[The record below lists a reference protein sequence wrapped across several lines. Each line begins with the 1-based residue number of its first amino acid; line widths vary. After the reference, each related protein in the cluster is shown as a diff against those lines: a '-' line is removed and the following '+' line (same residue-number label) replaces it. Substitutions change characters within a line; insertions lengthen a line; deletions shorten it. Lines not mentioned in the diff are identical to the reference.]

1 MSSIPSTGHVA
12 QQASLLEGG
21 RVIDAEGARAQVV
34 AVDHDGD
41 EAAAMLRT
49 ERGRTVRVPAN
60 LLALGEDGTLRLAFS
75 FELLENDGAA
85 SEAGAGID
93 DASRQTVIPVIEET
107 PDIARRTVDAGSGV
121 RLHKTVSMRN
131 ETVDLPLMRDEL
143 SVERVPVGRI
153 VPRDDPPAARQEGD
167 TWIVPV
173 LEEVLVVER
182 QLRLKEEVRIT
193 RQRREIRAPQ
203 TVALRTEEV
212 AVERFDEG
220 KRTRPKQAP

>member
-34 AVDHDGD
+34 AVDHGGD
-41 EAAAMLRT
+41 EAAALLRT

-60 LLALGEDGTLRLAFS
+60 LLALGEDGTLRLTFS
-75 FELLENDGAA
+75 FELLESDGTAP
-85 SEAGAGID
+85 EAGADID

-107 PDIARRTVDAGSGV
+107 PDIARRAVDTGSGV
-121 RLHKTVSMRN
+121 RVHKSVSTRE

-193 RQRREIRAPQ
+193 RQRRETRAPQ
-203 TVALRTEEV
+203 TVSLRIEEV